1 MLFELTQGQKEELLN
16 KKRGH
21 SLSVMSILLDHSQK
35 RVKKK
40 KMKLQLVSQG
50 PKSYRTEYYT
60 IIQGGAKELYFLMK
74 YSYSMLLRERQVE
87 NHVTILMM

>member
-21 SLSVMSILLDHSQK
+21 SSSVMSTLLDHSQK

-40 KMKLQLVSQG
+40 DEAPIGKSVSQE
-50 PKSYRTEYYT
+50 PQDRILHHHSRWCHRN
-60 IIQGGAKELYFLMK
+60 
-74 YSYSMLLRERQVE
+74 LLSDE
-87 NHVTILMM
+87 ILLQYAA